1 MKNLEVES
9 HKKLNPG
16 LTARKELEPTSLT
29 TILREGNPLTQE
41 HTARKWQL
49 QACQTLLGPGA
60 E

>member
-1 MKNLEVES
+1 MES